1 VSALTLFVVVAV
13 VVPAPPVLAL
23 GPQQEGDRVTSVQPA
38 QEPSSGR
45 LAEARSFDAPGT
57 QTGRLP
63 LNDAVA
69 GTASERA
76 QAAPVMTLERDLVAA
91 GDAYDG
97 FVVVLQDVGPM
108 DHLRSLLTSGRRADA
123 LERGRDRVRS
133 AGGVVTGELEGL
145 LTAVIAD
152 LTPDEARVLAT
163 DPAVGWVS
171 PNTIV
176 DLGARRIVREASHTN
191 GNLIL
196 WNLAVADSVATDWTV
211 GLGNARYSDLLDRS
225 YLSSSDGSGVD
236 VFILDTGIDVT
247 RLEFAGRIVPESEY
261 PNGYFSILGDSI
273 DPDDDCNGHGTHV
286 AGTVAGAVSG
296 VAPGARLVP
305 VKVFPECARSTAIAN
320 VLDGLSWV
328 SAQVGAVPSRPFV
341 VNMSLGSG
349 VNSTV
354 DAAVE
359 ALIGTAASPRVTVVV
374 AAGNSSI
381 NVANVSPARV
391 ADAITVGALGN
402 LECAN
407 QACDSVFFYYDE
419 RASYSNFGAGV
430 DIMAPGSATW
440 STCSTA
446 NLLDVVLD
454 GNGQQVAAQRAC
466 SDIVIGGV
474 TYPLTPMNG
483 TSMAAPFV
491 AGLAA
496 RLLGDRFSAD
506 GTVLTP
512 FEVRDALVAGAF
524 EGVLDTSFYGLEGS
538 PNRVAN
544 ARFLEPE
551 PGGVRLPVVAAC
563 SGGSAASR
571 LLPLPASGVGP
582 FLWEVTSGT
591 LPDGLSL
598 SQDGRITGAAVEGTA
613 LGSVTLR
620 ITDPFG
626 RSASATFTRSDFPPG
641 CPD

>member
-1 VSALTLFVVVAV
+1 
-13 VVPAPPVLAL
+13 
-23 GPQQEGDRVTSVQPA
+23 
-38 QEPSSGR
+38 
-45 LAEARSFDAPGT
+45 
-57 QTGRLP
+57 
-63 LNDAVA
+63 
-69 GTASERA
+69 
-76 QAAPVMTLERDLVAA
+76 MTLERDLVAA
-91 GDAYDG
+91 GDVYDG
-97 FVVVLQDVGPM
+97 FIVVLQDVGPM
-108 DHLRSLLTSGRRADA
+108 DHLRSLLTRGRRADA
-123 LERGRDRVRS
+123 LERGRERVRS
-133 AGGVVTGELEGL
+133 AGGVVTGDLEGL
-145 LTAVIAD
+145 LTAVVAD
-152 LTPDEARVLAT
+152 LTPDEARVLVA
-163 DPAVGWVS
+163 DPAVRWVS

-176 DLGARRIVREASHTN
+176 DLGARRIVREASHTR
-191 GNLIL
+191 GPLL
-196 WNLAVADSVATDWTV
+196 HWNLAVGDSVATDWTV
-211 GLGNARYSDLLDRS
+211 RFGNAGYYDLLDRS
-225 YLSSSDGSGVD
+225 YLFSSDGSGVD
-236 VFILDTGIDVT
+236 VFILDTGIEVT
-247 RLEFAGRIVPESEY
+247 LAEFAGRIVPESEY
-261 PNGYFSILGDSI
+261 PNGYFSIAGDSI

-305 VKVFPECARSTAIAN
+305 VKVFPECARSTALTN

-328 SAQVGAVPSRPFV
+328 SEQVGAVPGRPFV

-349 VNSTV
+349 GNSAI

-359 ALIGTAASPRVTVVV
+359 ALIGTTAAPRVTVVA
-374 AAGNSSI
+374 AAGNESVDVSG
-381 NVANVSPARV
+381 VSPARV

-407 QACDSVFFYYDE
+407 QACDAVNFYYDE
-419 RASYSNFGAGV
+419 RATYSNFGAGV
-430 DIMAPGSATW
+430 DIMAPGSSTW

-454 GNGQQVAAQRAC
+454 GNGDPVGANRDC
-466 SDIVIGGV
+466 SDISIGGV
-474 TYPLTPMNG
+474 TYPLTPLNG

-512 FEVRDALVAGAF
+512 FEVRDAVVAGAF
-524 EGVLDTSFYGLEGS
+524 EGVLDTTFVSLGGS

-551 PGGVRLPVVAAC
+551 PGGIALPVVTAC
-563 SGGSAASR
+563 SGGIVASS

-598 SQDGRITGAAVEGTA
+598 SQDGRITGSALEGIA

-626 RSASATFTRSDFPPG
+626 RSASATFARSDFPPG